1 MTFSAFEPL
10 EPRKL
15 RAVDLSVASVDFPIG
30 VLTPNEF
37 TQVAVTVRN
46 SGTNGQL
53 TAFSGRVYLSANAT
67 LDGNDIQVGSF
78 TIASLPSKTTA
89 GVLMEMALKGKVPKG
104 TYFGLVMIDTGL
116 QVAES
121 DETNNVT
128 ASFMASMTVLGTGAQ
143 PLQILGGDNA
153 DIIRISQTGAQ
164 IVVDKN
170 GTKTGYLAGDISAFS
185 IETGGSN
192 DQVYVD
198 ASVVTPMFIH
208 GGAGHDTIGGGS
220 GHDTIRGALGN
231 DRIAGGIGN
240 DWLYGDEGNDRLVGE
255 AGADRLFGADGND
268 FLDGGS
274 SNDRLM
280 AGSGVDNLLGGNGDD
295 YFHTIDGETDTV
307 DGGIGLDT
315 ADEDPQDAL
324 TSIEV

>member
-1 MTFSAFEPL
+1 MMFSAIESL

-15 RAVDLSVASVDFPIG
+15 RAVDLSVASVEFPIG

-46 SGTNGQL
+46 SGTTGQI
-53 TAFSGRVYLSANAT
+53 TPFSGRVYLSANAT
-67 LDGNDIQVGSF
+67 LDDGDIQVGSF
-78 TIASLPSKTTA
+78 TLSSLPSKTTA
-89 GVLMEMALKGKVPKG
+89 GVLVDMALKGRVPKG

-121 DETNNVT
+121 DETNNVA
-128 ASFMASMTVLGTGAQ
+128 ASFMASMTVLGAGAQ
-143 PLQILGGDNA
+143 PLQILGGD
-153 DIIRISQTGAQ
+153 DPDVIRISQTGAL
-164 IVVDKN
+164 ITVDKN

-198 ASVVTPMFIH
+198 TAVVTPMFIH

-220 GHDTIRGALGN
+220 GHDTIRGAVGN

-240 DWLYGDEGNDRLVGE
+240 DWLYGDAGNDRLVGE
-255 AGADRLFGADGND
+255 AGADRIFGADGND

-280 AGSGVDNLLGGNGDD
+280 AGSGIDNLLGGNGDD
-295 YFHTIDGETDTV
+295 YLHTIDGETDTL

-315 ADEDPQDAL
+315 ADEDPQDVL
-324 TSIEV
+324 TSVEV

>member
-208 GGAGHDTIGGGS
+208 GGAGHDTIGGIGRTRES
-220 GHDTIRGALGN
+220 P
-231 DRIAGGIGN
+231 RICEFASK
-240 DWLYGDEGNDRLVGE
+240 VQP
-255 AGADRLFGADGND
+255 
-268 FLDGGS
+268 
-274 SNDRLM
+274 
-280 AGSGVDNLLGGNGDD
+280 
-295 YFHTIDGETDTV
+295 
-307 DGGIGLDT
+307 
-315 ADEDPQDAL
+315 ADEAEYLAERRTSRRTQLLCKRELSRIRDHALRPDPTTVSRREQEDAVL
-324 TSIEV
+324 HLSKQIELSDVFDHERAVDRA

>member
-1 MTFSAFEPL
+1 MTFSAIESL
-10 EPRKL
+10 ESRKL

-46 SGTNGQL
+46 SGTTGQI
-53 TAFSGRVYLSANAT
+53 TPFAGRVYLSANAT
-67 LDGNDIQVGSF
+67 LDDGDFQVGSF
-78 TIASLPSKTTA
+78 TLSSLPSKTTA
-89 GVLMEMALKGKVPKG
+89 GVLVDMALRGKVPKG
-104 TYFGLVMIDTGL
+104 TYYGLVMIDTGL

-128 ASFMASMTVLGTGAQ
+128 ASFMASMTVLSSGAQ
-143 PLQILGGDNA
+143 PLQILGGDDP
-153 DIIRISQTGAQ
+153 DIIRISQNGAL
-164 IVVDKN
+164 ITVDEN
-170 GTKTGYLAGDISAFS
+170 GTKTGYLDGDVSAFS
-185 IETGGSN
+185 IETGGGN

-220 GHDTIRGALGN
+220 GHDTIRGAVGN

-240 DWLYGDEGNDRLVGE
+240 DWLYGDEGNDRLVGD
-255 AGADRLFGADGND
+255 AGADRIFGADGND

-274 SNDRLM
+274 SNDRLL
-280 AGSGVDNLLGGNGDD
+280 AGSGIDNLLGGNGDD

-307 DGGIGLDT
+307 DGGIGSDT